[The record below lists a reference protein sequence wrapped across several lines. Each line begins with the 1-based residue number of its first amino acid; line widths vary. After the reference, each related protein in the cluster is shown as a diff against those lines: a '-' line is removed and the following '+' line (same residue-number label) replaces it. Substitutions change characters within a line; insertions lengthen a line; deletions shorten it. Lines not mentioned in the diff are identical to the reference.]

1 MVQRILVLVIILVLT
16 TFLFFILHVNRK
28 YHEGMTFMKI
38 NGVEIT
44 KDTSNDVLEDLKVQ
58 AMNSIA
64 KFEKKIQECNND
76 IVNNNR
82 AKGGLVKLK
91 KAYQDE
97 IENNQKIID
106 ADTLAI
112 ETADAN
118 NQIFTAENEIL
129 EKNIDNLFEKISV
142 LTSERENL
150 EKSNPKSRREIR
162 EKGRKI
168 QVNQNNKNRSNT
180 KIENKNAKIISNDE
194 QIVDI
199 TLFQTRIERLLTRE
213 YELENLLKSNREQ
226 MVRYTNLNQE
236 LKDQIAFYQAKIE
249 KVKGDIIYLDTALQD
264 LTSRTTNPDNASGVI
279 SSISSGA

>member
-1 MVQRILVLVIILVLT
+1 MIERILVLVIILVLT

-28 YHEGMTFMKI
+28 YHEGMTFKKI

-58 AMNSIA
+58 AINSIA

-91 KAYQDE
+91 RAYKEE

-106 ADTLAI
+106 ADTIAI
-112 ETADAN
+112 ETADVN

-129 EKNIDNLFEKISV
+129 EKNIDNLFEKISK
-142 LTSERENL
+142 LTSEREII
-150 EKSNPKSRREIR
+150 EKSNPESRKGIR

-168 QVNQNNKNRSNT
+168 QVNQNNNNRAKNN
-180 KIENKNAKIISNDE
+180 IENKNAKILFNDE

-199 TLFQTRIERLLTRE
+199 TVFQTRIETLLIRE
-213 YELENLLKSNREQ
+213 LELENLLKSNREQ
-226 MVRYTNLNQE
+226 MVGYTNLNHE
-236 LKDQIAFYQAKIE
+236 LKDQITFYQSKIK
-249 KVKGDIIYLDTALQD
+249 KVKEDIIYLDAALQD
-264 LTSRTTNPDNASGVI
+264 LTSRTINPNNASGVV
-279 SSISSGA
+279 SSISNGA